1 MQWLLFNKLTFLHDC
16 SNLDLHGPQ
25 LRPVHKELV
34 ATTKLG
40 VQQPQLKKKKMMM
53 IYFSCEIGKVISY
66 LVHTNVVPN

>member
-40 VQQPQLKKKKMMM
+40 VQQPQLKKKKKKKKKKRRS
-53 IYFSCEIGKVISY
+53 FFFVRLEK
-66 LVHTNVVPN
+66 